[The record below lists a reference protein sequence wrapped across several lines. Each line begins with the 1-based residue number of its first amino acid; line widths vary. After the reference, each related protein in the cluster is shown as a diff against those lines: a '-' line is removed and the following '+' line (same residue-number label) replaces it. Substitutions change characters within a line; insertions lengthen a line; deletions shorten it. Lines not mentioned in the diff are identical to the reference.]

1 MDPIDSRDVQE
12 LAALVQRMVDESGD
26 PVGFDAH
33 AWTTRW
39 LHRPLP
45 ALGGV
50 CPVEY
55 MKTPDDRAI
64 VKTLI
69 LSMQSGA
76 YN

>member
-1 MDPIDSRDVQE
+1 MDTIDPQHVQE
-12 LAALVQRMVDESGD
+12 LAALVQRMVEESGD

-33 AWTTRW
+33 AWTMRW

-45 ALGGV
+45 ALGHV
-50 CPVEY
+50 CPVDY
-55 MKTPDDRAI
+55 MKTPDDLAVLR
-64 VKTLI
+64 TLI